1 MKLEMEIDKWKGFMR
16 ALRRDDSEAFEEL
29 MNHCRGYAMAA
40 GAAVRPI
47 TTEAMFMSILLAH
60 EKELGK
66 NKSSLE
72 KLDEFERNNQ
82 QNKMEPSQ
90 LCAID

>member
-16 ALRRDDSEAFEEL
+16 ALRRDDSEAFKEP
-29 MNHCRGYAMAA
+29 MNHCRGYTMAA

-47 TTEAMFMSILLAH
+47 ITDAMFMSILLAH

-66 NKSSLE
+66 IKASLE
-72 KLDEFERNNQ
+72 
-82 QNKMEPSQ
+82 Q
-90 LCAID
+90 LTHKEKIKIYNG